1 MRMRMR
7 MRNENGNKNENDI
20 ENENENEK
28 WWIMI
33 NVKDQYLH
41 WLVKNKCTGKSIMFG
56 CISLNPVFLLN
67 NECKKINIY
76 IDTLKSAQEKVLCLL
91 VLIE

>member
-1 MRMRMR
+1 MKI
-7 MRNENGNKNENDI
+7 KNENEKWEWEWEWEMRN

-28 WWIMI
+28 WWII
-33 NVKDQYLH
+33 LNVKD
-41 WLVKNKCTGKSIMFG
+41 KSIMFG

-76 IDTLKSAQEKVLCLL
+76 ID
-91 VLIE
+91 

>member
-1 MRMRMR
+1 MKIKNENEKWEMR
-7 MRNENGNKNENDI
+7 MRNENENEKWEMRN

-28 WWIMI
+28 WWII
-33 NVKDQYLH
+33 LNVKD
-41 WLVKNKCTGKSIMFG
+41 KSIMFG

-76 IDTLKSAQEKVLCLL
+76 ID
-91 VLIE
+91 

>member
-1 MRMRMR
+1 MKIKNENEKWEWEMRMRMR
-7 MRNENGNKNENDI
+7 MRNEKWEMRN

-28 WWIMI
+28 WWII
-33 NVKDQYLH
+33 LNVKD
-41 WLVKNKCTGKSIMFG
+41 KSIMFG

-76 IDTLKSAQEKVLCLL
+76 ID
-91 VLIE
+91 

>member
-1 MRMRMR
+1 MR
-7 MRNENGNKNENDI
+7 MRNENEKWEWEWEWEMRN

-28 WWIMI
+28 WWII
-33 NVKDQYLH
+33 LNVKD
-41 WLVKNKCTGKSIMFG
+41 KSIMFG

-76 IDTLKSAQEKVLCLL
+76 IDTLKSAQVKVLCLL

>member
-41 WLVKNKCTGKSIMFG
+41 WLVKI
-56 CISLNPVFLLN
+56 
-67 NECKKINIY
+67 
-76 IDTLKSAQEKVLCLL
+76 SAQVKVLCLVVYL
-91 VLIE
+91 

>member
-1 MRMRMR
+1 MRMRNEKWEWEMRMR
-7 MRNENGNKNENDI
+7 MRNEKWEMRN

-28 WWIMI
+28 WWII
-33 NVKDQYLH
+33 LNVKD
-41 WLVKNKCTGKSIMFG
+41 KSIMFG

-76 IDTLKSAQEKVLCLL
+76 ID
-91 VLIE
+91 